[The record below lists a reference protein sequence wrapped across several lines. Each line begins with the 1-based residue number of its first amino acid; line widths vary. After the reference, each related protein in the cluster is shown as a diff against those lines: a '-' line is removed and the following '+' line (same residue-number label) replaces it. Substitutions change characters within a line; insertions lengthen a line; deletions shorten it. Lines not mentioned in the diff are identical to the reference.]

1 MRPNIYIYIYIFD
14 ACALTSLMSLQSF
27 FMSYNSQVQIVRGDE
42 DPTDE
47 KLIVTAPTGA
57 ADI

>member
-1 MRPNIYIYIYIFD
+1 
-14 ACALTSLMSLQSF
+14 MSLQSF